1 MAAAQR
7 DPKWWKEANDHTANG
22 HGTLRGLAEQI
33 PYLHDLGIDVVWL
46 SPVYASPQADMGYD
60 ISDYQAI
67 DARYGTLE
75 DWDAVR
81 DACHARGMRLVMD
94 LVVNHS
100 SDQHAW
106 FQESRRGKDSPKRDW
121 YYWHP
126 GKLVDGVRQPPNNWR
141 SRFGD
146 GSAWAWDE
154 GSQEYYLHLFLEEQ
168 PDLNWTSPALRRAVY
183 DMMRWWLDRGCD
195 GFRCD
200 VINFIAKA
208 EGFPDAPVTDPSKEL
223 QFPGG
228 LAVNRPEVHT
238 YLKEMYRE
246 VLQHY
251 DAFCVGECPG
261 KDSPE
266 AFAVYS
272 RPENNELQMVFNFHH
287 QYFDRDGAER
297 RYKPDWVLSDLKK
310 LYNRWHVELPAA
322 GGWFAN
328 YIENHDQ
335 PRMVSRVGSESPE
348 WRAKSAKLIALLHI
362 TLTGTLFLYQGQ
374 ETGAVNIP
382 AGWAE
387 GEYKD
392 VEAAQRLAGERGYL
406 ERTGA
411 GEAERE
417 AHMARV
423 WRDIRS
429 AGRDSPRLPM
439 KWDGSE
445 HAGFSE
451 AEPWM
456 RVHDDYEQWNVGAQR
471 ADPES
476 VWNFYA
482 KLLRLRK
489 ARKALIYGRFV
500 PLDPEADDNYSYVR
514 RDEATGEAYLVL
526 LNLGRGERSTTLDP
540 AKWGVDVRRA
550 RLLVSNDGAV
560 EGEGIEGEVHLAPYS
575 GRVYQLSEGL
585 PN

>member
-1 MAAAQR
+1 
-7 DPKWWKEANDHTANG
+7 
-22 HGTLRGLAEQI
+22 
-33 PYLHDLGIDVVWL
+33 
-46 SPVYASPQADMGYD
+46 MGYD

-67 DARYGTLE
+67 DPRYGTLE

-106 FQESRRGKDSPKRDW
+106 FQESRRSKTDPKRDW

-126 GKLVDGVRQPPNNWR
+126 GTVGADGVRRPPNNWR
-141 SRFGD
+141 SRFGS
-146 GSAWAWDE
+146 GSAWTWDE
-154 GSQEYYLHLFLEEQ
+154 QSEEYYLHLFLKEQ
-168 PDLNWTSPALRRAVY
+168 PDLNWTSPGLRKAVF

-208 EGFPDAPVTDPSKEL
+208 EGFPDAPVTDPTKEY

-238 YLKEMYRE
+238 YLKEMYTE

-261 KDSPE
+261 KDAPE
-266 AFAVYS
+266 SFAVYS

-310 LYNRWHVELPAA
+310 LYNRWHVELPAL

-335 PRMVSRVGSESPE
+335 PRFVSRVGSEGAL
-348 WRAKSAKLIALLHI
+348 RTKSAKLVALLHI

-374 ETGAVNIP
+374 ETGQVNMP
-382 AGWAE
+382 SEWPE
-387 GEYKD
+387 SEYKD
-392 VEAAQRLAGERGYL
+392 IEALQRLDGERAYL
-406 ERTGA
+406 DRQGATAEQRTT
-411 GEAERE
+411 
-417 AHMARV
+417 HMARV

-429 AGRDSPRLPM
+429 AGRDSPRTPM
-439 KWDGSE
+439 QWDASE
-445 HAGFSE
+445 HAGFSA

-456 RVHDDYEQWNVGAQR
+456 RVHDDYPEWNVAALR
-471 ADPES
+471 ADPDS

-482 KLLRLRK
+482 RLLRLRK
-489 ARKALIYGRFV
+489 ERLALIYGTFV
-500 PLDPEADDNYSYVR
+500 PLDAESDDNYSYIR
-514 RDEATGEAYLVL
+514 HDEATGEKYLVL
-526 LNLGRGERSTTLDP
+526 LNLGRGERTITVDP
-540 AKWGVDVRRA
+540 ASWGVDVSTA
-550 RLLVSNDGAV
+550 ALLVSNDDAK
-560 EGEGIEGEVHLAPYS
+560 EGERIAGPIELAPYS
-575 GRVYQLSEGL
+575 GRVYTLAEAL
-585 PN
+585 KN